1 MGLLNWLRGGGEW
14 RRWAQDIGRAG
25 DRAVELASWDLAEQR
40 KARADEEL
48 ILTGTATE
56 LTQQWNMLDDR
67 LQGLLESGFSE
78 RDLNELKRE
87 ASERRVNALGA
98 TSFVRGRNIDRGTY
112 QPVYNIFQEMV
123 DAQVEI
129 WDSLLT
135 SLNSL
140 DPNELESFDP
150 SHLDSVRYLLRH
162 CGWLGEQVLNT
173 LPDLTRQRRQA
184 ERRNQAR
191 AAWGCAGIIALA
203 ALIGSLATYC
213 L

>member
-162 CGWLGEQVLNT
+162 W
-173 LPDLTRQRRQA
+173 
-184 ERRNQAR
+184 
-191 AAWGCAGIIALA
+191 WMAGGTSPKHSA
-203 ALIGSLATYC
+203 GSNPATASG
-213 L
+213 

>member
-56 LTQQWNMLDDR
+56 LTQQWNVLDDR
-67 LQGLLESGFSE
+67 LQGLLESGFNE

-98 TSFVRGRNIDRGTY
+98 TSFVRGRNVDRVCV
-112 QPVYNIFQEMV
+112 Q
-123 DAQVEI
+123 
-129 WDSLLT
+129 T
-135 SLNSL
+135 SQGSQ
-140 DPNELESFDP
+140 D
-150 SHLDSVRYLLRH
+150 
-162 CGWLGEQVLNT
+162 G
-173 LPDLTRQRRQA
+173 QA
-184 ERRNQAR
+184 EFLQQGHRKDFPLRLSHQVR
-191 AAWGCAGIIALA
+191 GAAGQPEQQQIGVVAGDFPAAHQDPAGTGQPGKRPAL
-203 ALIGSLATYC
+203 S
-213 L
+213 